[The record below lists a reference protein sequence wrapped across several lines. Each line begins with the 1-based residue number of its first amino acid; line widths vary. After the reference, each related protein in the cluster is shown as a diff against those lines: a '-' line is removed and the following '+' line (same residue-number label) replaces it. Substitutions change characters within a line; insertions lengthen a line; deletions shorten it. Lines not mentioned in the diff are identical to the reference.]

1 MKIYISVNDKYLLIT
16 DELVKDN
23 SDDYLTKT
31 ELINNAMDKLEELK
45 MSMELNKQK
54 NGGYLVKKLG
64 VHPDMKIS

>member
-1 MKIYISVNDKYLLIT
+1 MKIYINVNDKYLLIT

-23 SDDYLTKT
+23 IGEDFTKV

-45 MSMELNKQK
+45 MSMELKKQK

-64 VHPDMKIS
+64 VHPDMK